1 MQDPAHLLTYLELAG
16 SLHMAWVNE
25 QFLNGTSAQCR
36 LCSAYGYDNNSLMAE
51 IRRCH
56 NITTCKTMYFQS
68 LATDH
73 LINTDHDR
81 LIGSWILI
89 IRNLSA
95 HEYGLETS
103 RHINMDRNKTWQH
116 FNMDHHKLYSS

>member
-1 MQDPAHLLTYLELAG
+1 
-16 SLHMAWVNE
+16 
-25 QFLNGTSAQCR
+25 
-36 LCSAYGYDNNSLMAE
+36 
-51 IRRCH
+51 
-56 NITTCKTMYFQS
+56 MYFQS

-116 FNMDHHKLYSS
+116 FNMDHHKLYSSWIWIITAHEYGWLSLFS